1 MSIMTSTA
9 AHHRWTFFRAGGL
22 DQVQLTTS
30 ADLRAL
36 HTLDQ
41 KLWVALSCP
50 VKGLQIDPRTLSML
64 DTDHDVRVRVTEVIA
79 AVKWTCEMLKEPGY
93 IFQQRASLPLSE
105 INDASEG
112 GRKVLAAA
120 HQLLANLGKP
130 EATAVSIEDI
140 TDTTKLFINTTFNG
154 DGVVIIDAATE
165 PSLRQVLLDIITL
178 FGEVKDRSGK
188 AGVDKLKAD
197 TFFTECEAYHAWLE
211 SGAQVQLLGEASA
224 VAYFTFSIM
233 KGKITD
239 YFQRCRLVAYDPRAA
254 VALNRAEEDYLLFA
268 AKDLSLDPHEVVG
281 LPLQR
286 IDPNKPIEL
295 LKPVNPVWADKLQ
308 AFSVQV
314 IAPLLGTGR
323 TTLSDA
329 DWAEICRRFAP
340 YEAWQA
346 ARKPTTVEW
355 LGDARIRA
363 IIAGGLKQQVAELI
377 AKDLEVQVHVEGF
390 DQVERLV
397 RYYRD
402 LGLLL
407 RNYVNFADFYNP
419 RVPAVFQGGTLYL
432 DQRSC
437 TLCIQVDDPAAH
449 VVLGGLGKVYI
460 AYCACSR
467 SSGEK
472 MNIAACFTQGDSDYL
487 MVGRNGVFYDRQG
500 KDWDATIT
508 KIIDNPISI
517 RQAFW
522 SPYKKFVRFIEQ
534 QVAKRAA
541 AADDAANARLEGAAT
556 TVAAPPPGKP
566 AAAPKPSFDV
576 GTIAALGVGLGAIGG
591 IIGGF
596 ISGFLG
602 LKMLMPLGIFGL
614 MLLISGPA
622 MVIAW
627 LKLRQRTLGPILEG
641 NGWAINGRVKINL
654 PLGAALT
661 GIKQLPP
668 GSTRLLK
675 DPFVDYAAL
684 RRRWAISILIGALLA
699 TVVWWQW
706 GWLVRQWNA
715 AMTPDTVID
724 TKTKIPADGTAV
736 TTSTSITQPAV
747 PAPAPAAK

>member
-1 MSIMTSTA
+1 MSTTA
-9 AHHRWTFFRAGGL
+9 AAHRHHWTFFRAGGL
-22 DQVQLTTS
+22 DQVQLATS

-50 VKGLQIDPRTLSML
+50 VKGLQIDPRTLAML

-79 AVKWTCEMLKEPGY
+79 AVKWTCEMLKEPGT
-93 IFQQRASLPLSE
+93 IFQQHDYLPLSE
-105 INDASEG
+105 INDAGEG

-120 HQLLANLGKP
+120 RQLLANLGKP
-130 EATAVSIEDI
+130 DATQVSIEDI
-140 TDTTKLFINTTFNG
+140 TDTAKLFINTTFNG
-154 DGVVIIDAATE
+154 DGVVIVEAATE
-165 PSLRQVLLDIITL
+165 PSLRQVLLDIIAL

-188 AGVDKLKAD
+188 PGVDKLKAD
-197 TFFTECEAYHAWLE
+197 TFFAECDAYHAWLE

-224 VAYFTFSIM
+224 VAYAAFSAM
-233 KGKITD
+233 KGKISD
-239 YFQRCRLVAYDPRAA
+239 YFQRCRLVAYDHRAA
-254 VALNRAEEDYLLFA
+254 IALNRAEQDYLLFA
-268 AKDLSLDPHEVVG
+268 AKDLSLDPHEVVA

-286 IDPNKPIEL
+286 VEPDKPLDL

-308 AFSVQV
+308 AFAVQV
-314 IAPLLGTGR
+314 LAPLLGPGR
-323 TTLSDA
+323 TALSDV
-329 DWAEICRRFAP
+329 DWVEICRRFAP

-346 ARKPTTVEW
+346 ARKPTTIEK
-355 LGDARIRA
+355 LGDARVRA
-363 IIAGGLKQQVAELI
+363 IVAGGLKQQVAELI

-397 RYYRD
+397 RYHRD

-508 KIIDNPISI
+508 KIMDNPISI

-522 SPYKKFVRFIEQ
+522 SPYKKFLRFVEQ

-541 AADDAANARLEGAAT
+541 AADDAASARLEGAASA
-556 TVAAPPPGKP
+556 VATAPVAKP
-566 AAAPKPSFDV
+566 AAGPKPAFDV
-576 GTIAALGVGLGAIGG
+576 GTVAALGVGLGAIGG

-596 ISGFLG
+596 VSGFLG
-602 LKMLMPLGIFGL
+602 LRFLMPLGIIGL

-622 MVIAW
+622 MIIAW

-661 GIKQLPP
+661 DVKHLPP

-684 RRRWAISILIGALLA
+684 RRRWAITILIGLA
-699 TVVWWQW
+699 IGTLAWWQW
-706 GWLVRQWNA
+706 GWLVKQWNA

-724 TKTKIPADGTAV
+724 TKTKIPADGTGA
-736 TTSTSITQPAV
+736 TTSTSISQPAA